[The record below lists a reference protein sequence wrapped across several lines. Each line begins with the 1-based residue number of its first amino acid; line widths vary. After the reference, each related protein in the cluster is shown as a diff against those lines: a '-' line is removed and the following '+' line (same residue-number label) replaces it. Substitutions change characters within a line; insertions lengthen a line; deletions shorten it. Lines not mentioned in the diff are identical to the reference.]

1 MSSIST
7 KLPHHKVKHS
17 QSNKDVKRRKSQEKK
32 RKRIVVKIGKSEE
45 KKRKRIT
52 LLIPYLFSV
61 LYLSFRPADG
71 NETVG
76 AYIAS
81 VENPKTPVCI
91 SLSRQVC
98 EAYKDKNMNKDRD
111 IKRVKE
117 NRL

>member
-1 MSSIST
+1 M
-7 KLPHHKVKHS
+7 
-17 QSNKDVKRRKSQEKK
+17 KRRKSEEKK
-32 RKRIVVKIGKSEE
+32 RKRIAVKIRKSEE

-52 LLIPYLFSV
+52 LLIPYLFSA

-98 EAYKDKNMNKDRD
+98 EAYKYKNINKDRD
-111 IKRVKE
+111 IKE
-117 NRL
+117 

>member
-17 QSNKDVKRRKSQEKK
+17 QSNKEVKRRKSEEKK
-32 RKRIVVKIGKSEE
+32 RKRIAVKIRKSEE

-52 LLIPYLFSV
+52 LLIPYLFSA

-98 EAYKDKNMNKDRD
+98 EAYKKKKINKGRD
-111 IKRVKE
+111 IKKVKE
-117 NRL
+117 KKL